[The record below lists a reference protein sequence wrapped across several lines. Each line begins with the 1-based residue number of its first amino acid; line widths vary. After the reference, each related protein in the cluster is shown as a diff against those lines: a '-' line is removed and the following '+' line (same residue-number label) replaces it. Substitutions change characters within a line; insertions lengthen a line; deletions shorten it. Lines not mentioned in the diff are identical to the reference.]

1 MATLGLLLSQPKQVT
16 IAYVDDI
23 NDDYKIEFLVSEEHD
38 WSSDVTEYA
47 IEAGA
52 SDATDNRRKRPRRFA
67 ISGMVNDTPINIF
80 EVVQNLVNESR
91 VDSAIQFFKRLYDS
105 SEFVQVTFKHQ
116 IYQNCLVES
125 IKWGRSADRGDKI
138 VYTIA
143 FKEVS
148 VVKASLVPLKD
159 SAKAADGSPKKEGVG
174 SATQDA
180 GKKPPK
186 VDEKGAPSDLSRLI
200 GVGA

>member
-1 MATLGLLLSQPKQVT
+1 MATLGLLLAQPKQVT
-16 IAYVDDI
+16 IAYVEDI
-23 NDDYKIEFLVSEEHD
+23 NDDYKIEFLVSEDHD
-38 WSSDVTEYA
+38 WSSDITEYA
-47 IEAGA
+47 VEAGA
-52 SDATDNRRKRPRRFA
+52 TDVTDNRRKRPRRFTV
-67 ISGMVNDTPINIF
+67 SGMVNDTPINIF
-80 EVVQNLVNESR
+80 ETVSNLLNESR

-105 SEFVQVTFKHQ
+105 GSFMQVTFKHE
-116 IYQNCLVES
+116 IYKNCLVEN
-125 IKWGRSADRGDKI
+125 IKWNRSATLGDKVSYSI
-138 VYTIA
+138 T

-159 SAKAADGSPKKEGVG
+159 SAKGADGSPRKQGIG

-186 VDEKGAPSDLSRLI
+186 VNERESTTLSNIL